1 MFLDASAIVAIIT
14 REPSHEA
21 LASRLDRAAAR
32 VTSAIAIYEAALGI
46 ARKLSWT
53 SIEALALVDEF
64 LALGDIE
71 VAAIDRQVGAAAVEA
86 FERFGKGR
94 HPAALNMG
102 DCFAYAGARTRSQSL
117 LFVGDDFN
125 RTDIGIA

>member
-1 MFLDASAIVAIIT
+1 MLVDASAIVAIIT
-14 REPSHEA
+14 REPGHEA
-21 LASRLDRAAAR
+21 LVSRLGRAATRA
-32 VTSAIAIYEAALGI
+32 TSAVAIYEAALGI

-53 SIEALALVDEF
+53 AIEALALVDEF

-71 VAAIDRQVGAAAVEA
+71 VAVIDRQVGALAVEA

-94 HPAALNMG
+94 HAAALNMG
-102 DCFAYAGARTRSQSL
+102 DCFAYACARNRSEPL

-125 RTDIGIA
+125 RTDVGIA

>member
-14 REPSHEA
+14 REPGHEA
-21 LASRLDRAAAR
+21 LGSRLERAATRA
-32 VTSAIAIYEAALGI
+32 TSAIAIYEATLGI

-53 SIEALALVDEF
+53 ANEALALVDEF
-64 LALGDIE
+64 MALGDIE
-71 VAAIDRQVGAAAVEA
+71 VAVIDRQVGAAAVEA

-102 DCFAYAGARTRSQSL
+102 DCFAYSYALIQSEPI
-117 LFVGDDFN
+117 LFVVDDFH
-125 RTDIGIA
+125 RHDVGSP